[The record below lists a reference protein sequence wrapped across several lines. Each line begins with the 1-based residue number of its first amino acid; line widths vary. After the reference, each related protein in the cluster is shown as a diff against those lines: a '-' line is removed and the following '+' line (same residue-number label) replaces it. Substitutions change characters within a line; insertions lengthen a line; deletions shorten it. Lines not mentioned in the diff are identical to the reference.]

1 VIRDIDPA
9 HVGTRATRGVA
20 FMVLRYVGIR
30 ILSLGA
36 NIILSRILSPEAFG
50 IYAITLFV
58 LVMFSFISDFGLGPS
73 LLQQRRAVSDGDL
86 KTLFTAQQGMSV
98 VLLLGVLA
106 VAPGLSSIYHFG
118 PDGVWYLVVMAV
130 AGILASLRTAPTV
143 VLERQLLYG
152 KLALV
157 EVAEVALFQVTAVA
171 LAVLHFGLWSF
182 LAAVLLAKAVS
193 TVFAFVLSGW
203 LPGLGFDRTR
213 FTELVRFALP
223 FQLSWLT
230 YLLRDYLVP
239 TLAGLFV
246 GVAAVGYLNWALAL
260 AAVPG
265 QFAQIVARVSLPAF
279 SRLQAAP
286 DALAAAIVKVVR
298 GLFLVAFPLQ
308 LTMVALAPWLIH
320 LVFSDKWMPALV
332 VFYLLS
338 VHWGGA
344 NLTSPLMTALNAM
357 GHPRTALALSAVWAA
372 ATITLSLLLIAPLG
386 YLGVALAYAV
396 TMVGAATAVTLTL
409 RRHLTIH
416 LWPAVRVPV
425 VAAVLA
431 CGACFGVR
439 QWLTPTLVNLGLLAV
454 GTFLLYG
461 ALLWLAEGGR
471 LRSEAEAL
479 FGHPGVSD

>member
-1 VIRDIDPA
+1 
-9 HVGTRATRGVA
+9 
-20 FMVLRYVGIR
+20 M
-30 ILSLGA
+30 
-36 NIILSRILSPEAFG
+36 
-50 IYAITLFV
+50 
-58 LVMFSFISDFGLGPS
+58 
-73 LLQQRRAVSDGDL
+73 
-86 KTLFTAQQGMSV
+86 
-98 VLLLGVLA
+98 
-106 VAPGLSSIYHFG
+106 
-118 PDGVWYLVVMAV
+118 
-130 AGILASLRTAPTV
+130 
-143 VLERQLLYG
+143 
-152 KLALV
+152 
-157 EVAEVALFQVTAVA
+157 
-171 LAVLHFGLWSF
+171 
-182 LAAVLLAKAVS
+182 
-193 TVFAFVLSGW
+193 
-203 LPGLGFDRTR
+203 
-213 FTELVRFALP
+213 
-223 FQLSWLT
+223 
-230 YLLRDYLVP
+230 
-239 TLAGLFV
+239 
-246 GVAAVGYLNWALAL
+246 
-260 AAVPG
+260 
-265 QFAQIVARVSLPAF
+265 
-279 SRLQAAP
+279 AAP

-409 RRHLTIH
+409 RGHLTIH